1 MNNFLRHIAIIM
13 DGNRRWAQR
22 RGLPVLE
29 GHRAG
34 IRSIRSTLEYLGER
48 QVKYLTIYGFSTE
61 NWKLGPDEVEGLFH
75 LFTEVLNKETLE
87 LNERNV
93 RLRHLGHLHQLPP
106 DMQEV
111 INRAVKLTE
120 NNTGM
125 TFNLAVNYGSRQEI
139 LDAVRQLV
147 DEVTLADAMRIV
159 VGKEEAPTLKV
170 DEASFSRCLYT
181 NGIPDIDLVIRTGG
195 EVRIS
200 NFMLWQT
207 AYSEFYFT
215 PILWPDFTIAE
226 LEKALQ
232 AFSERKRRFGGN

>member
-1 MNNFLRHIAIIM
+1 MNDFLQHVAVVM
-13 DGNRRWAQR
+13 DGNRRWAQQ
-22 RGLPVLE
+22 RGLPGIE

-34 IRSIRSTLEYLGER
+34 IRSIRSTLEYLDER
-48 QVKYLTIYGFSTE
+48 QIKYLTIYGFSTE
-61 NWKLGPDEVEGLFH
+61 NWKRDPDEVEGLFH
-75 LFTEVLNKETLE
+75 LFTDVLNKETLE

-93 RLRHLGHLHQLPP
+93 RLRHLGRHHQLPP
-106 DMQEV
+106 DMKEA

-125 TFNLAVNYGSRQEI
+125 TLNLAVNYGSRQEI
-139 LDAVRQLV
+139 LDAVGQLV
-147 DEVTLADAMRIV
+147 DEVTLAEAMRMA
-159 VGKEEAPTLKV
+159 VGKEEAPTLKI

-181 NGIPDIDLVIRTGG
+181 SGLPDIDLVIRTGG

-215 PILWPDFTIAE
+215 PVLWPDFDRCE
-226 LEKALQ
+226 LEKALREYNNRQ
-232 AFSERKRRFGGN
+232 RRFGGN